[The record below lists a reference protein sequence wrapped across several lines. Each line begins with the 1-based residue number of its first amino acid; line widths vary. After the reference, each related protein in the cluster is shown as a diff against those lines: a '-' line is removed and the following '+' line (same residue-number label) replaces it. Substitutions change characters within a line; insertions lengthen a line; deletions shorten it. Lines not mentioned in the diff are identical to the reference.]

1 MVNGSVSTEGQ
12 SNSGDPKEME
22 RKGKRMA
29 AAAMYAQAPSSADYA
44 AAANDAEAQQK
55 TRWPG
60 LAWPFN

>member
-1 MVNGSVSTEGQ
+1 
-12 SNSGDPKEME
+12 ME